1 MTRLHHC
8 PTLTHQRRAWMRS
21 LIALALCGMSHTA
34 MAQTGTWKA
43 YMAYAEPSWIEQSGN
58 MLYVLASNGLYAYNT
73 NDKSIHTY
81 DKVNGLSDC
90 NIAHIGWNR
99 SASKLVV
106 VYQNGNIDL
115 IDAKDNIVNLSDYY
129 SKALTA
135 DKTINDLYQHDEYCY
150 LSTGFGIVQLNVSKA
165 EITNTFNL
173 GFGVNYCYIQGD
185 YIYAE
190 SKASGQY
197 RALLTD
203 NLLDKSVWKRIGAY
217 QAQQKE
223 MDADLLATVKTLAP
237 GGPKYNY
244 FGFSRFTG
252 GKLYTAGGS
261 NVPYR
266 EGTIQILD
274 TNGNWTIY
282 DDDTTISDVTGM
294 VYVDVYCLDV
304 DPNDATTV
312 YAGARNGLYKF
323 VNGHL
328 AHFYN
333 HENSPISIYAN
344 TTNPEYELVTT
355 VKTDSEGGLYLFNST
370 SANTSL
376 LYLKNNSWTA
386 NTYQP
391 LMNFNGASLADA
403 RGMMFDSRGL
413 LWFVNNNYTGPG
425 LFCYQ
430 PSSDGLLCFTSFVN
444 EDGTNVAPE
453 YVRCVAEDA
462 EHNIWIG
469 TNKGPL
475 MLESDQI
482 TADDAI
488 FNQWKVARND
498 GTNLADY
505 LLDGVD
511 ITAIAIDGGGRKWF
525 GTNGNGL
532 YLVSA
537 DNNTQIHHFLSSNS
551 SLLSDNIESLSINP
565 STGEVYIGTTNG
577 LCSYMS
583 DATQPVEKMTKETT
597 YAYPNP
603 VRPDYKGDI
612 TIVGLSYQADVKIVT
627 AAGALVAEGTSNG
640 GTFVW
645 DGNDLSGKRVAS
657 GVYFVCVATAE
668 GDSGVVCKVAVIN

>member
-1 MTRLHHC
+1 MTQLSHH
-8 PTLTHQRRAWMRS
+8 PSPSKHHSAWARTM
-21 LIALALCGMSHTA
+21 IALALCGMSHSA

-43 YMAYAEPSWIEQSGN
+43 YMAYAEPTWIEQNGN
-58 MLYVLASNGLYAYNT
+58 MLYVLASNDLYSYNA

-90 NIAHIGWNR
+90 NIAFIGWNKTVG
-99 SASKLVV
+99 KLVV

-115 IDAKDNIVNLSDYY
+115 IDGKDNVSNMSDYY
-129 SKALTA
+129 AKTLTA
-135 DKTINDLYQHDEYCY
+135 DKTINDIYQHNESCY
-150 LSTGFGIVQLNVSKA
+150 LSTGFGIVQLNVSKE

-173 GFGVNYCYIQGD
+173 GFGVNYCYIEGE

-190 SKASGQY
+190 SKSKGQY

-203 NLLDKSVWKRIGAY
+203 NLLDKAVWKRIGGYHAR
-217 QAQQKE
+217 QKQI
-223 MDADLLATVKTLAP
+223 DAEALATVKTLAP

-244 FGFSRFTG
+244 FGFSRYAH
-252 GKLYTAGGS
+252 GKLYTAGGKGS
-261 NVPYR
+261 PDR

-274 TNGNWTIY
+274 ANDDWTIC
-282 DDDTTISDVTGM
+282 DDGTTISDATGQN
-294 VYVDVYCLDV
+294 YFDVYCLDV
-304 DPNDATTV
+304 DPNDANTI
-312 YAGARNGLYKF
+312 YAGGRSGLYQF

-333 HENSPISIYAN
+333 NENSPIHILVN
-344 TTNPEYELVTT
+344 TTNAEYQLVTT
-355 VKTDSEGGLYLFNST
+355 VKTDTEGGVYVFNSQ
-370 SANTSL
+370 SPSHSL
-376 LYLKNNSWTA
+376 LYLKDNKWTA
-386 NTYQP
+386 NTYEA
-391 LMNFNGASLADA
+391 LMNYNGASLADA
-403 RGMMFDSRGL
+403 RNMMFDSRGL

-430 PSSDGLLCFTSFVN
+430 PSTGGLLSFTSFVN

-462 EHNIWIG
+462 EHNIWVG

-482 TADDAI
+482 TSEDAV

-511 ITAIAIDGGGRKWF
+511 ITAMAIDGGGRKWF
-525 GTNGNGL
+525 GTSGNGL

-537 DNNTQIHHFLSSNS
+537 DNNTQVHHFLASNS
-551 SLLSDNIESLSINP
+551 DLLSDDIESLSINP
-565 STGEVYIGTTNG
+565 TTGEVYIGTSNG

-583 DATQPVEKMTKETT
+583 DATAPVDEMTKETT

-603 VRPDYKGDI
+603 VRPEYKGDI

-627 AAGALVAEGTSNG
+627 SAGALVAQGTSNG

-668 GDSGVVCKVAVIN
+668 GSSGVVCKVAVIN